1 MKKFSQY
8 INSNEDCNCDQSV
21 DEEVGT
27 FMKGALGTIGKGL
40 MSGAAKVIAG
50 SGASAIVQGGTAAV
64 EKRKQGAEMLDNA
77 VIQCSARVTSLEKEL
92 LRRKGK
98 PDEATVEEQL
108 KETKAECAKIKAASN
123 ERAAAKQ
130 LAAMRKEKADLLRR
144 TP

>member
-40 MSGAAKVIAG
+40 LSSAGKVIGG
-50 SGASAIVQGGTAAV
+50 SGVGAIIQGGTEAV

-98 PDEATVEEQL
+98 PDEAAVADQL
-108 KETKAECAKIKAASN
+108 KEAKAECAKIKAASN

-130 LAAMRKEKADLLRR
+130 LAAMRKEKADLLRK